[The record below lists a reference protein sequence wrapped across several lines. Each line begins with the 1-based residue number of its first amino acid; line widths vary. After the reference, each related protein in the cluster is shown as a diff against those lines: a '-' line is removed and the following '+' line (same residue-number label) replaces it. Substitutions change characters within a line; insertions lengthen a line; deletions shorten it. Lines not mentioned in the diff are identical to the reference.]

1 MTEETMSPET
11 PLTEETSVEETPTE
25 ETTVEETTVEET
37 PAEETP
43 AAETPAAE
51 ANAEPEAPAETMA
64 DHDAEVTDSFTT
76 FKDDDAPNWEKLEE
90 YRKEKTVITV
100 TVDGVVN
107 KGVVAHLE
115 NVRGFI
121 PASHL
126 DVSRVDDLNEYLGKE
141 IEVQVLETDE
151 AKGRLLLSRRA
162 ILRKAADEEKKAR
175 IASIEVGS
183 TMEGTVDSLQAYGAF
198 IKLDDDLSGLVH
210 VSQISRNR
218 VKLPADVLKAGQ
230 KVKVK
235 VIAVKDGKLSLSM
248 KALEPG
254 GEDRGDRGFD
264 RDDREPREKI
274 DLPTSDALSTN
285 LGDLLKGF
293 NLGS

>member
-1 MTEETMSPET
+1 MSEEPKIPETEEPV
-11 PLTEETSVEETPTE
+11 TEAPTE
-25 ETTVEETTVEET
+25 EPVAET
-37 PAEETP
+37 PAEEPVAEAP
-43 AAETPAAE
+43 AEEPAVAEAPAEEAPAAE
-51 ANAEPEAPAETMA
+51 APAEPEETMA

-126 DVSRVDDLNEYLGKE
+126 DVAHVDDLNEFLGKE
-141 IEVQVLETDE
+141 IEVQVLEVDE
-151 AKGRLLLSRRA
+151 SKGRLLLSRRA
-162 ILRKAADEEKKAR
+162 LLRKAADEEKKAK

-183 TMEGTVDSLQAYGAF
+183 VMEGTVDSLQPYGAF

-254 GEDRGDRGFD
+254 GEDRGGRGFD
-264 RDDREPREKI
+264 REDREPREKI
-274 DLPTSDALSTN
+274 DLPTSEALSTN
-285 LGDLLKGF
+285 LGDLLKNF
-293 NLGS
+293 NL